1 METALFFKL
10 CMEGGLRDEK
20 SPRAVSSRPLVKVQ
34 YIIVCGRRGG
44 ITIREKNWKE
54 SPTGSPLSQPCG
66 SNGLGCGKEKA
77 TAVPQIYIVGI
88 SKGGDSF
95 DDLVCQKW

>member
-44 ITIREKNWKE
+44 ITIREK
-54 SPTGSPLSQPCG
+54 TGKNRPLDRPPLS
-66 SNGLGCGKEKA
+66 LAEA
-77 TAVPQIYIVGI
+77 MV
-88 SKGGDSF
+88 
-95 DDLVCQKW
+95 

>member
-44 ITIREKNWKE
+44 ITIREKK
-54 SPTGSPLSQPCG
+54 TGKNRPLDRPSL
-66 SNGLGCGKEKA
+66 SLAEA
-77 TAVPQIYIVGI
+77 MV
-88 SKGGDSF
+88 
-95 DDLVCQKW
+95 